1 MYVPKRTNKKG
12 HGSGSRDKSKE
23 TMDKSIGQ
31 GESGY
36 MEAKAKNSN
45 MKEYNLMV
53 SSTQKTKAALATVQ
67 SKERMPRKMKKS
79 LKNKSNSPKGSSRG

>member
-53 SSTQKTKAALATVQ
+53 SST
-67 SKERMPRKMKKS
+67 
-79 LKNKSNSPKGSSRG
+79 

>member
-1 MYVPKRTNKKG
+1 MEQPSPSGYTSNINKELNVDRRAESMYVPKRTNKKG
-12 HGSGSRDKSKE
+12 SGSREKSRE

-36 MEAKAKNSN
+36 MQEKAKNSN

-53 SSTQKTKAALATVQ
+53 SST
-67 SKERMPRKMKKS
+67 
-79 LKNKSNSPKGSSRG
+79 